1 MTPETG
7 VEVQPKKEQL
17 ALTTGRRKEATA
29 RVKLLPGSGQVQ
41 VNGKVLHEY
50 FRRPAHQVWV
60 RQPLE
65 VTSTLAK
72 FDVVATVAGGGLT
85 GQSGAVRHG
94 IARAL
99 VEADPTLRVVL
110 RRGGY
115 LTRDPRMK
123 ERKKYGQK
131 GARRR
136 FQWTKR

>member
-1 MTPETG
+1 MI
-7 VEVQPKKEQL
+7 
-17 ALTTGRRKEATA
+17 LTTGRRKEATA
-29 RVKLLPGSGQVQ
+29 RVQLSTGSGQIQ
-41 VNGKVLHEY
+41 INGKALQDY
-50 FRRPAHQVWV
+50 FHRPLYQVAV

-65 VTSTLAK
+65 ATNSQVK
-72 FDVVATVAGGGLT
+72 YDVFATVAGGGLT
-85 GQSGAVRHG
+85 GQAGAVRHG
-94 IARAL
+94 VARAL
-99 VEADPTLRVVL
+99 VEADPSLRVVL

>member
-1 MTPETG
+1 MSAET
-7 VEVQPKKEQL
+7 VI
-17 ALTTGRRKEATA
+17 LTTGRRKEATA
-29 RVKLLPGSGQVQ
+29 RVQLVAGSGQIQ
-41 VNGKVLHEY
+41 VNGKALLEY
-50 FRRPAHQVWV
+50 FPRPTHHVLA
-60 RQPLE
+60 RQPLD
-65 VTSTLAK
+65 VTNSQGK
-72 FDVVATVAGGGLT
+72 YDISATVAGGGLT
-85 GQSGAVRHG
+85 GQAGAVRHG

-99 VEADPTLRVVL
+99 VEVDPSFRVVL